1 MHLRRLQRKE
11 MLKIMTV
18 HWKLSLL
25 FGLLCFYI
33 TLKLTYQSE
42 SFDLNPVNFA
52 LFRDLN
58 NVENKIS
65 KSELTKA
72 WQAEFRKK
80 YHFDKVKE
88 LHSNAVE
95 KTDELSSL
103 GNSTPTVES
112 RLYHESSAVR
122 EESGFNLYRDG
133 GVVKIKKL
141 DERDDHLD
149 KDEQFM
155 DKMKARMAN
164 RREHVRQVC
173 DELGIHDAVKDV
185 WSRVVY
191 FEQYNLLFCLVP
203 KTGITNWRKLLH
215 SITDTV
221 EEPHQ
226 FHTMEFV
233 NKWEVHSNA
242 RRISLLN
249 NKSIT
254 KMTVVREPFE
264 RTLSAFRN
272 RLGKVPFDGLF
283 RDLSRKIHHRYKTN
297 STTDTNGFA
306 NFDEFVSYLIDT
318 PPDRYDEHWQRY
330 RLLCRPCAVDY
341 DVIGKQE
348 TIDEDSRYLLKL
360 IGAPKDAK
368 LRTGYNTRGTPN
380 MVLSYYNSVE
390 PKEKLFKLYD
400 RFKEEYKI
408 FNYSK
413 PTLLP

>member
-1 MHLRRLQRKE
+1 
-11 MLKIMTV
+11 MLKIVTV
-18 HWKLSLL
+18 PWKLSAL

-33 TLKLTYQSE
+33 TLKLTYHSE
-42 SFDLNPVNFA
+42 SFDLNPVNLD

-65 KSELTKA
+65 KSEFPKA
-72 WQAEFRKK
+72 WQAEFRNK

-88 LHSNAVE
+88 LHSNEVE

-112 RLYHESSAVR
+112 RLYHESSVR
-122 EESGFNLYRDG
+122 EESGFHLYHDG

-173 DELGIHDAVKDV
+173 DELDIHETVKDV

-191 FEQYNLLFCLVP
+191 FEQYNLLFCLIP

-226 FHTMEFV
+226 FHTMEFG

-272 RLGKVPFDGLF
+272 RLGKVPFD
-283 RDLSRKIHHRYKTN
+283 RYKDLSRKIHHWYKTN

-306 NFDEFVSYLIDT
+306 NFDEFVSYLINT
-318 PPDRYDEHWQRY
+318 PPDRYDPHWRPY

-348 TIDEDSRYLLKL
+348 TIEEDSRYLLKL

-368 LRTGYNTRGTPN
+368 LRTGYKTRGTPE

-400 RFKEEYKI
+400 RFKEEYRI

-413 PTLLP
+413 TTLLP